1 MKKTFSNEIA
11 KNGVQATAQML
22 QSDESINN
30 EKMKRFEDFTID
42 ERKRLI
48 ADYIKCNG
56 CKLFHSDNGNL
67 IYGDLRSQWNVEKD
81 DAITVFNE
89 FDIAESLYRNAEDW
103 KVYVEISDKFINRR
117 RLILLTLTWKY
128 SIQRFI
134 YCDYREISE
143 STETLKIEKESEN

>member
-11 KNGVQATAQML
+11 KNGAQATAQML
-22 QSDESINN
+22 QSDKSINN

-81 DAITVFNE
+81 GAITVFNE

>member
-1 MKKTFSNEIA
+1 MRL
-11 KNGVQATAQML
+11 AQML

-143 STETLKIEKESEN
+143 STETLKIEKEN